1 MRYNTELTVNLSNLA
16 YNHDLLKTLAP
27 KNEIIFMVK
36 ANAYGHGLVEI
47 VSFAASELKVARF
60 GCASLGEAVAIR
72 QALPHLKCEIWV
84 FSDSDLDVDELKEFY
99 LDYNIIPVIHNLY
112 DLQLILSDD
121 DFRYMPLVIKFDTG
135 MTRLG
140 IPKNEADNV
149 TQLLK
154 RFNKY
159 HVTHLMTH
167 LSSSYLRPKKG
178 NRNERQI
185 CAFKEVLD
193 KFRENKITFDE
204 TSVSNSGAIEQ
215 EIGLEFTHIR
225 PGLMLY
231 GPSSSSWNGKTI
243 SSFRTKIIKIM
254 PVKRGTPVGYG
265 GHVCGKDGYIAY
277 LPVGYGDGLLTFYSG
292 AKYKYHGIDVQILGR
307 VNMDLTAI
315 FFEELSPKLEK
326 GSEFIFWDDVSYD
339 INQLAAQLK
348 TISYQLF
355 IAISNRVPR
364 RYIK

>member
-16 YNHDLLKTLAP
+16 FNHDLLKTLAP

-36 ANAYGHGLVEI
+36 ANAYGHGLLEV
-47 VSFAASELKVARF
+47 VSFAATELKVGRF

-72 QALPHLKCEIWV
+72 QALPKLKCEIWV
-84 FSDSDLDVDELKEFY
+84 FSDSDLDVDELKELY
-99 LDYNIIPVIHNLY
+99 LDYNIIPVIHNLT
-112 DLQLILSDD
+112 DLQLVLSDD

-140 IPKNEADNV
+140 VPEKKSEDVI
-149 TQLLK
+149 QLLK
-154 RFNKY
+154 RFNKSQ
-159 HVTHLMTH
+159 VTHLMTH
-167 LSSSYLRPKKG
+167 LSSSYLKPKKG

-185 CAFKEVLD
+185 SAFKRILEQF
-193 KFRENKITFDE
+193 KESKIAYNE

-215 EIGLEFTHIR
+215 EIGLEFSHIR

-231 GPSSSSWNGKTI
+231 GPGSNSWNGKTI
-243 SSFRTKIIKIM
+243 SSFKTKIIKIM
-254 PVKRGTPVGYG
+254 PVNRGTPVGYG

-277 LPVGYGDGLLTFYSG
+277 LPVGYGDGLLTYYSG
-292 AKYKYHGIDVQILGR
+292 AKYKYHGMDVQILGR

-315 FFEELSPKLEK
+315 FFEELPPKLTK
-326 GSEFIFWDDVSYD
+326 GSEFIFWDDDSYD
-339 INQLAAQLK
+339 INQLAAQLR